1 MSATA
6 DTSQSP
12 IGACSREQSPI
23 GEDLI
28 HSSTAVLS
36 EIDVYETDGADDE
49 GRGDRGYSAQ

>member
-23 GEDLI
+23 GEVWI

-36 EIDVYETDGADDE
+36 EIDVYETDGADDK
-49 GRGDRGYSAQ
+49 GWGDRGHSAE